1 MRLQR
6 YLAQAGVSSRRRA
19 EHLIA
24 TGQVRVNGVVVNTLG
39 STVGAK
45 DWVEVEGKRVK
56 PDTRIYRLMLK
67 PRLCLSTLVP
77 HSKADRPTLLRYV
90 RTPEPGLQVVAP
102 LDFLAEGVVL
112 LTTDGELA
120 QAITKGKPGK
130 VPMTYHLKLQGKV
143 KDEDLGRLLKGW
155 RWERRPVKPM
165 TVEPIATTDKNTWIE
180 MVVAETRPRALKGG
194 CEWIRHTLLKISRV
208 RFGGLSFEGLK
219 MGGSR
224 DLTKSEIADL
234 RKRAGLDA

>member
-19 EHLIA
+19 EQLIA
-24 TGQVRVNGVVVNTLG
+24 AGAVRVNGVVVTTLG
-39 STVGAK
+39 TTVGGR
-45 DWVEVEGKRVK
+45 DTVEVEGKRVVAAT
-56 PDTRIYRLMLK
+56 PVYRLMLK
-67 PRLCLSTLVP
+67 PRGCLSTLVP
-77 HSKADRPTLLRYV
+77 HAKADRPTLVRYLRAA
-90 RTPEPGLQVVAP
+90 EPGLQVVAP

-112 LTTDGELA
+112 LTTDGDLA

-143 KDEDLGRLLKGW
+143 QDEDVGRLLKGW
-155 RWERRPVKPM
+155 RWEGRPVKPM
-165 TVEPIATTDKNTWIE
+165 TVEPIATTEKNTWIE

-208 RFGGLSFEGLK
+208 RFGGLSFEGLA
-219 MGGSR
+219 MGGWR
-224 DLTKSEIADL
+224 DLSKSEISDL
-234 RKRAGLDA
+234 RKRAGLVS